1 MFSHLEGF
9 LEKAG
14 ESGNERADLA
24 SLDSASEPCLGFSSR
39 GDTLSQ
45 LWRPLSQTCPGSL
58 GVTEHAEPGAR
69 ALARQ
74 GRLRSEQR
82 GLARHL
88 QP

>member
-24 SLDSASEPCLGFSSR
+24 SLDSASEPCLGFGSR
-39 GDTLSQ
+39 GDMLSQ
-45 LWRPLSQTCPGSL
+45 LWRPLSQTRPGSL
-58 GVTEHAEPGAR
+58 GVAEHVEPGAK

-74 GRLRSEQR
+74 GQLRSEQR
-82 GLARHL
+82 GLARHP